1 MITGW
6 INSKGEV
13 IETKPYQHFGDVD
26 KVLNDI
32 WKPLQEEI
40 DYAVECANALID
52 AGEHPEWH
60 NVEMTESDCNTR
72 AYEQAYMLG
81 YLRLSPFTRTGEQ
94 PMIAVQGLPQWIESH
109 KYVLKELCDKYECR
123 LKTFPAEIRKSR
135 W

>member
-13 IETKPYQHFGDVD
+13 IETKPYEHFGDVD
-26 KVLNDI
+26 QVLNDI
-32 WKPLQEEI
+32 WTPLQEEI
-40 DYAVECANALID
+40 DSVEADCNASAD

-60 NVEMTESDCNTR
+60 RAEMCQSDCIDR
-72 AYEQAYMLG
+72 AYEEAYKLG
-81 YLRLSPFTRTGEQ
+81 YLRLSPFNKTGEQ
-94 PMIAVQGLPQWIESH
+94 PMIAVQGLPQWFESH

-123 LKTFPAEIRKSR
+123 LKTFPVEIRKRR